1 MPVPTWWGRWE
12 RIRLAAVVSVLER
25 RPSISVVIPAYESWG
40 TLPAVLDAL
49 APQIRDRDREVV
61 VVESSGDGAE
71 QKLGRW
77 PWARVVALPERTL
90 PGRARNL
97 ALQVAAGEWLAYL
110 DADSVPDPGW
120 LDALEQAAEPGI
132 DAVAGAIL
140 NGTPRSPVG
149 TAGYLLEFADWL
161 PGRRGRLLHAA
172 SCNLLVRR
180 DALARAGG
188 FAEDV
193 WPGEDTILTFA
204 FAADGRLAFAPA
216 ARVRHLNRT
225 RFGDFLEHQ
234 RRLGRAFADV
244 CARVDFPHRALGR
257 PRAAPLAGPFRL
269 GALAYRLAPQP
280 RQAAAALALMPVLA
294 AGVFAWTLGLAEAR
308 R

>member
-1 MPVPTWWGRWE
+1 VH
-12 RIRLAAVVSVLER
+12 ER
-25 RPSISVVIPAYESWG
+25 RPSISVVIPAYKAWG

-49 APQIRDRDREVV
+49 APQVQDRDREAVV
-61 VVESSGDGAE
+61 VDSSGDGAE
-71 QKLGRW
+71 ERLRRW

-97 ALQVAAGEWLAYL
+97 ALDIARGERLAYL
-110 DADSVPDPGW
+110 DADSVPAPDW
-120 LDALEQAAEPGI
+120 LDALESAMTPGV
-132 DAVAGAIL
+132 DAVAGAVL
-140 NGTPRSPVG
+140 NGTPGSPVG

-172 SCNLLVRR
+172 TCNLLVRR
-180 DALARAGG
+180 DVLERAGG

-193 WPGEDTILTFA
+193 WPGEDTILTFGLGSA
-204 FAADGRLAFAPA
+204 GRLAFAPG

-225 RFGDFLEHQ
+225 GFRDYLGHQ
-234 RRLGRAFADV
+234 RRLGTAFAYV

-257 PRAAPLAGPFRL
+257 PSAAPLAGAFRL

-280 RQAAAALALMPVLA
+280 REAALALALLPVLA
-294 AGVFAWTLGLAEAR
+294 AGVAAWAVGLAEAR
-308 R
+308 P